1 MLKKRNNE
9 LFEDNLRLQQ
19 KPNSNSK
26 YLRSKSNS
34 RRFVFL
40 FFLFH
45 FIS

>member
-1 MLKKRNNE
+1 MLKQRNNE

-40 FFLFH
+40 ISILFL
-45 FIS
+45 S